1 MMDRRSFLI
10 RSSRLAGSSL
20 FSTMTASGVVHAAI
34 PKHNNNDFIH
44 HKIIRDFTQ
53 SDWATIATVQN
64 HFLPSENDAPGAVEI
79 NALRYLYDFL
89 NNPETDPI
97 DIRFIHT
104 GVRSLQAM
112 INAEQANLSLMDQS
126 IEQRE
131 TTLRKFEK
139 QADGSRWLVNI
150 LNYVLEALLT
160 DPVYGGNPNGIGWQW
175 LEHRAGDPH
184 PPMNKRYWLL

>member
-1 MMDRRSFLI
+1 MDRRSFLV
-10 RSSRLAGSSL
+10 RSSTLAGSSL
-20 FSTMTASGVVHAAI
+20 FSTMTATGVVNAAI
-34 PKHNNNDFIH
+34 PKHNSDDFIH

-53 SDWATIATVQN
+53 SDWANIATVQS
-64 HFLPSENDAPGAVEI
+64 HLLPSENDAPGAVEV

-112 INAEQANLSLMDQS
+112 INTEQTNLSLMDQS

-131 TTLRKFEK
+131 ITLRKFEK
-139 QADGSRWLVNI
+139 QADGGRWLVNI